1 MPKPTLITGPTFDEM
16 LRPDT
21 TPPDIRR
28 RALAAAKTDP
38 LDPINLFNITWRDEN
53 NRIYYHVIPRELT
66 GVDAT
71 IVVLYSTACTNFP
84 TGSHKVGAAYS
95 VLLEGRER
103 RMAPLPAKALAAEPA
118 GAADWLV
125 LSPMMGIV
133 KEIYA
138 SMGDF
143 VKEGDILMVIEAMK
157 MNNDLKARRSGRV
170 QRVYVS
176 PGERVEQGR
185 ALLLLA

>member
-1 MPKPTLITGPTFDEM
+1 MAEKYLMRLGDTLQEVEVEEGPKGLRVRVNDRWHTISLKQIGHTGLFSLILDNCPHEFFAEERSGGFD
-16 LRPDT
+16 
-21 TPPDIRR
+21 I
-28 RALAAAKTDP
+28 
-38 LDPINLFNITWRDEN
+38 
-53 NRIYYHVIPRELT
+53 VI
-66 GVDAT
+66 
-71 IVVLYSTACTNFP
+71 
-84 TGSHKVGAAYS
+84 GSRAYS

-125 LSPMMGIV
+125 LSPMMGVV